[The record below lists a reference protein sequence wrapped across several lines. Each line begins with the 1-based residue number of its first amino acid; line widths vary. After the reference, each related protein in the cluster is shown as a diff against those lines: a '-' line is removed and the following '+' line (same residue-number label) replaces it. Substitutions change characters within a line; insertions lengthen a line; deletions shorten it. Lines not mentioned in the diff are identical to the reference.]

1 MLDTHGRKYAR
12 EVIVKGAE
20 LFIKLGVEA
29 NGVTKLAFA
38 VGISSGVAL
47 FFNLRI
53 LAVLLLWFSG
63 YLDAVDGE
71 IARKTNTTSD
81 YGALMDI
88 VFDRMVE
95 GSIIAAIAVNYQ
107 ESRVYLVFLS
117 LSIIL
122 SMTIFLTV
130 GALSEKRG
138 VKSFYYQAGLAER
151 TEGFIMFTL
160 MILFINS
167 VEIITIIFTG
177 MILFT
182 ALQRMREGKR
192 ILQ

>member
-1 MLDTHGRKYAR
+1 MLDTYGRKYAKR
-12 EVIVKGAE
+12 VIVSGAE
-20 LFIKLGVEA
+20 KFINIGMDA

-53 LAVLLLWFSG
+53 IAVGLLWLSG
-63 YLDAVDGE
+63 YLDSVDGE

-95 GSIIAAIAVNYQ
+95 AGIIIAIALNH
-107 ESRVYLVFLS
+107 EGSRVYLVFLS

-138 VKSFYYQAGLAER
+138 VKAFYYQAGLAER

-160 MILFINS
+160 MILFINK
-167 VEIITIIFTG
+167 VEIITILFTV

-182 ALQRMREGKR
+182 ALQRMKEGKK

>member
-1 MLDTHGRKYAR
+1 MLDTYGRRYAKK
-12 EVIVKGAE
+12 VIVTGADK
-20 LFIKLGVEA
+20 FINLGMDA
-29 NGVTKLAFA
+29 NGVTKLAFI
-38 VGISSGVAL
+38 VGIFSGVAL

-53 LAVLLLWFSG
+53 LAVVLLWFSG
-63 YLDAVDGE
+63 YLDSVDGE

-95 GSIIAAIAVNYQ
+95 AGIIAAIAINYQ
-107 ESRVYLVFLS
+107 GSRVYLVFLS

-138 VKSFYYQAGLAER
+138 VKAFYYQAGIAER

-160 MILFINS
+160 MILFINR
-167 VEIITIIFTG
+167 VEIITIVFTA

-182 ALQRMREGKR
+182 AFQRMKEGKK

>member
-1 MLDTHGRKYAR
+1 MLDTYGRKYAKK
-12 EVIVKGAE
+12 VIGIGADQC
-20 LFIKLGVEA
+20 INLGMDA
-29 NGVTKLAFA
+29 NGVTKLAFL
-38 VGISSGVAL
+38 VGVSSGVAVFL
-47 FFNLRI
+47 NLRI
-53 LAVLLLWFSG
+53 LAVVLLWLSG
-63 YLDAVDGE
+63 YLDSVDGE

-95 GSIIAAIAVNYQ
+95 ASIIAAIALNY
-107 ESRVYLVFLS
+107 EGSRVYLVFLS
-117 LSIIL
+117 LSIII

-138 VKSFYYQAGLAER
+138 IKSFYYQAGLAER

-160 MILFINS
+160 MIIFINR
-167 VEIITIIFTG
+167 VEIITIIFTF

-182 ALQRMREGKR
+182 AMQRMNEGKK